1 MYCPQIIYFILSFNY
16 RYIILYNRWSIEE
29 RTMNWTNEWILRHS
43 FLFKNRKFAFTLIF
57 ANEILTQMILPF
69 EIDTKFYTL
78 FRYNH
83 HFIDSCSHIAPLY
96 INIVEKL
103 EQSQR
108 NSITNFERITRVW
121 EARRIFRREISK
133 PLCRFSIVS
142 ICSSST
148 YPWNNNFGK
157 INRWIVVSIHTIFFF
172 TVTEFIEIK
181 VHASNIPHFV
191 LDSRFLDTSMT
202 SGSSGGGAGANEA
215 QSCSKRDIRLLL
227 YGTRQ
232 WMCQSMVQ

>member
-1 MYCPQIIYFILSFNY
+1 MQTKFSLKWFYHLKSIQNFTRFFDTMLSFH
-16 RYIILYNRWSIEE
+16 R
-29 RTMNWTNEWILRHS
+29 
-43 FLFKNRKFAFTLIF
+43 FLFTYRPVIYQHRWKTWTKSTKLNYKFWKKA
-57 ANEILTQMILPF
+57 
-69 EIDTKFYTL
+69 
-78 FRYNH
+78 
-83 HFIDSCSHIAPLY
+83 
-96 INIVEKL
+96 
-103 EQSQR
+103 
-108 NSITNFERITRVW
+108 RVW